1 MKLKTFSI
9 IWSILYI
16 GFGLGLLVIP
26 VQFMST
32 YGVTLDT
39 NGTLMTRIL
48 GAALTAFALTF
59 YSNRNIASTD
69 KGWHNLLL
77 TSLIYNIV
85 DIPIVLKA
93 TLDGVMNSMG
103 WVPVGL
109 HIFLAATFGYFAFK
123 KRQV

>member
-109 HIFLAATFGYFAFK
+109 HIFLAATFGYFTFK

>member
-48 GAALTAFALTF
+48 GAALMAFALTF

-77 TSLIYNIV
+77 TSLISNIV

-109 HIFLAATFGYFAFK
+109 HIFLAATFGYFTFK